1 MKLSCQIIRDLLPLY
16 DESLCSDESRRAVK
30 EHLAGCSDCC
40 RLSKQVAALDLPAS
54 KCSREDAA
62 VAKCLK
68 KIRRRWALSLIALVL
83 VIPVF
88 GLLFNWFRGEG
99 VCFGNLDEIAAVHA
113 FAAALEDG
121 RFADAAMAIDHG
133 SRHAQ
138 IRSTVENLP
147 DGYDFSQFEE
157 LRLDG
162 KIWMVQTAYRER
174 YKMDRLPAADI
185 WTMLVLQR
193 DGGVFVP
200 EDVWL
205 DLAAAQPEVFQKTGD
220 GTWLVDNGAVWHPQ
234 ETPWGTYCIR
244 ENAVLNADCTAA
256 ELCCGLV
263 LVPLAIYE
271 EAVPQLEAMAQESRK
286 EILDRYGEAAAMSRE
301 AFRQAASA
309 HHAQKLLQLKHAGY
323 DLRSTG
329 WDACFRNDD
338 GSWLVQWGMEITLDG
353 TWYPMQLFCRVRPG
367 GITLSSIGWPVET
380 PDHGDFISL
389 FFPDFPTN
397 NQKITENT

>member
-16 DESLCSDESRRAVK
+16 DEGLCSDESSRAVK

-62 VAKCLK
+62 VAKGLK

-88 GLLFNWFRGEG
+88 VLLCNWFRGEG

-174 YKMDRLPAADI
+174 YKMDRLSAAEI
-185 WTMLVLQR
+185 WTMLALER
-193 DGGVFVP
+193 DAGVFVP
-200 EDVWL
+200 EDVWI

-220 GTWLVDNGAVWHPQ
+220 GRWLVDNGAVWHLQ
-234 ETPWGTYCIR
+234 ETAWGTCIIR

-263 LVPLAIYE
+263 LVPMEIYE
-271 EAVPQLEAMAQESRK
+271 EAAPQLEAMSQENRE
-286 EILDRYGEAAAMSRE
+286 EILAQYGEAAAMTKEEFQS
-301 AFRQAASA
+301 AAAA
-309 HHAQKLLQLKHAGY
+309 HYAQKLLKLQTEGCG
-323 DLRSTG
+323 LRSTG
-329 WDACFRNDD
+329 RDACHRSDN
-338 GSWLVQWGMEITLDG
+338 GTWLVQWGMEIWLEG
-353 TWYPMQLFCRVRPG
+353 RWYPMQLFCMVHDG

-380 PDHGDFISL
+380 PDHTDTVRAL
-389 FFPDFPTN
+389 FPDFPTN
-397 NQKITENT
+397 